1 MDVRVYGKRNNN
13 VSKCNQIQTEYDER
27 PSKIYSDK
35 IYKKKARVSV
45 HAEQFLY
52 LFERTYIHT

>member
-45 HAEQFLY
+45 HAEQF
-52 LFERTYIHT
+52 